1 VESASLINLL
11 PLAGDIWAYPFTVEG
26 QAVAIPEDQP
36 SAAYRVVY
44 RDYFRTMQIQLRGR
58 DFDERD
64 NATAPAVVIV
74 NEAMV
79 RRYFPNEDPV
89 GKLIKIGGAASPF
102 PWMSIVGVVPAVK
115 QSGWTDRVGS
125 EMYVPLLQSPQF
137 LSNPAPH
144 FSYMTLVVRGQTDV
158 SKLTGSI
165 RAEIGKLEPNA
176 AVSNVAPI
184 EDVLRD
190 KISRPRTAAILSL
203 AFGAVGLVLTTIGV
217 YGVMSY
223 SVSTRT
229 HEIGL
234 RTALGAQSADI
245 VRFVLREGMILTG
258 AGIVIGVAA
267 ALALTRLMQGLLFEI
282 SPTDAV
288 TFAGVIF
295 VVTSVAILASYI
307 PARRALRVDPL
318 VALRDE

>member
-1 VESASLINLL
+1 
-11 PLAGDIWAYPFTVEG
+11 
-26 QAVAIPEDQP
+26 
-36 SAAYRVVY
+36 
-44 RDYFRTMQIQLRGR
+44 
-58 DFDERD
+58 
-64 NATAPAVVIV
+64 
-74 NEAMV
+74 MV
-79 RRYFPNEDPV
+79 RRYFPNEEPI

-102 PWMSIVGVVPAVK
+102 PWMSIIGVVPAVK

-125 EMYVPLLQSPQF
+125 EMYVPLLQSVQF

-144 FSYMTLVVRGQTDV
+144 FSYMTVVVRGPATV
-158 SKLTGSI
+158 SRLTAMI
-165 RAEIGKLEPNA
+165 RSEIGKLEPSA
-176 AVSNVAPI
+176 AVSGVATM
-184 EDVLRD
+184 EEVLRD

-203 AFGAVGLVLTTIGV
+203 AFGGIGLVLTTIGV

-229 HEIGL
+229 REIGL

-245 VRFVLREGMILTG
+245 MRFILREGMILTG
-258 AGIVIGVAA
+258 GGILTGVLA

-282 SPTDAV
+282 TPTDPL
-288 TFAGVIF
+288 TFIAVIF

-318 VALRDE
+318 VALRDG